1 MLMLTDSLEWWA
13 RRFQRA
19 RGTAPPEGRR
29 TGGRGADRRHGPRRK
44 DGGFER
50 DDASKAGRFTRGALQ
65 ER

>member
-19 RGTAPPEGRR
+19 RATRSETRPAGE
-29 TGGRGADRRHGPRRK
+29 RGDRRQGPRRK
-44 DGGFER
+44 DGRFER
-50 DDASKAGRFTRGALQ
+50 DDTPRTGRSRSALQ

>member
-19 RGTAPPEGRR
+19 RGTPPETRP
-29 TGGRGADRRHGPRRK
+29 TGERGDRRHGPRRK
-44 DGGFER
+44 DDRFER
-50 DDASKAGRFTRGALQ
+50 DDAPRNGRFARGALQ

>member
-19 RGTAPPEGRR
+19 RETPAEARQSGERDR
-29 TGGRGADRRHGPRRK
+29 DRRHGPRRK
-44 DGGFER
+44 DGLFER
-50 DDASKAGRFTRGALQ
+50 DDAPKTRRFARGTLQ

>member
-19 RGTAPPEGRR
+19 RGTRSETRPAGERS
-29 TGGRGADRRHGPRRK
+29 DRRHGPRRK
-44 DGGFER
+44 DGRFDER
-50 DDASKAGRFTRGALQ
+50 DDTPRTGRFSRGALQ